1 MCSPSGMPMAV
12 PSSANRASPNAVRP
26 TTNQRTRTKREAEK
40 ATIMILFASSLLAAQ
55 IWYIV
60 PLIVSVSLVYGATRH
75 ELPRPILYHAWHTA
89 VWMTVFMGGIFLV
102 LWAVSWWL

>member
-1 MCSPSGMPMAV
+1 MCLLSGTLTAGL
-12 PSSANRASPNAVRP
+12 SSVSRASLNAGRR
-26 TTNQRTRTKREAEK
+26 TTNRRTRREADKE
-40 ATIMILFASSLLAAQ
+40 TIMILLASSLLAAQ

-89 VWMTVFMGGIFLV
+89 VWMTVFMGGIFVV
-102 LWAVSWWL
+102 LLGVSWWL